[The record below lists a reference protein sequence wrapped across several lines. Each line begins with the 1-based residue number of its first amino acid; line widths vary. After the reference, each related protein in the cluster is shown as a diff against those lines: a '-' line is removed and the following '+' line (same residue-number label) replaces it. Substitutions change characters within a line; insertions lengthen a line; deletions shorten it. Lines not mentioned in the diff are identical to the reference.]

1 MQSGGGNSS
10 DRGRILT
17 DAVDLLR
24 PQQQRKQGRQST
36 SIPGYPLFI
45 CWGRFGGIEFSER
58 GIRKA
63 FLLLPYVQTGQR
75 PMKKFSGHSTL
86 EQPLDI
92 AMSGS
97 IVFNVISFLNLKSQQ
112 ISELE
117 NC

>member
-1 MQSGGGNSS
+1 MHSGGGNSS

-24 PQQQRKQGRQST
+24 PQQQRKQGMQST

-45 CWGRFGGIEFSER
+45 CCGRFGGIEFSER

-75 PMKKFSGHSTL
+75 PMKNFSGHSTW

-97 IVFNVISFLNLKSQQ
+97 IVLNVISFVNLKSQQ